1 MAESKTPSTSSIE
14 TAIEKT
20 KTEIK
25 KAEERKKEHRQMYI
39 QVSLQAANTGD
50 ISDEEKKNNIDK
62 AKKYFKRYRIVENIQ
77 NNLKIQL
84 EALQNC
90 QSAEGE
96 ECPNVADNSNSV
108 SEILEPTESAT
119 EQEEKMYENPDAL
132 PTIDIDELVRELS
145 KDDEGRDDEGGGDA
159 IQPEIPQEVELTPH
173 EERTANYDFDADDDD
188 ELSFKQGDKIMHTKK
203 LEGVL
208 SEWGK
213 GYVLKQDG
221 SQSDETEKLFP
232 LSYLQPPGERRDHN
246 SNDSGAEAEGE
257 GEAEQEQSSNA
268 DWIQKHY
275 NILYK
280 RAEESTSE
288 GGGHGQSLTLWKNL
302 QAFHVTEEINTRDQI
317 ESIKV
322 FYNKNGKLVPKLP
335 DGDGHLHRHKGR
347 YNITIPKGKI
357 LFGFEFC
364 SVCEDEHDRFSSY
377 VKKIKVFR
385 DQPDRFIFWHPYLD
399 YDSEFFDSE
408 FFENDARSRINF
420 PNAPPA
426 HPPET
431 NQKER
436 NEVDMENVKLMYS
449 GKENHKDSL
458 VFTWKNMVNIEK
470 IKDFK
475 KFKQIL
481 TDNGDINK
489 ELIYRDIDD
498 KCESKTF
505 KCFSGRVKSEC
516 KDQTCKIWP
525 PPPRGEAKNNA
536 GEAKNNAGEAKNNDV
551 ESGEATNES
560 KKYTMPIE
568 LISKKIQIFSTPPTT
583 ETQKDRNKLWDLF
596 TTNRESLTKEKIQ
609 GFYDKLK
616 DIYGKY
622 NTELKGKIVNFN
634 PPFPPGMAAEDAARK
649 IYTFINSDSTTQP
662 EKEDVK
668 QMVKDLN
675 RSSDTFTNSL
685 TTVIDNSKNLFEN
698 FSKPLLIIY
707 TKFMYDVLTD
717 EDGNIKHM
725 PVLSTQTPEE
735 KNKKRKEY
743 SLLYW
748 AQSDINIFRYVMDG
762 LFLLYKND
770 EIHEPDIFDIIVT
783 IHILYNCE
791 YGSEF
796 RGALNNP
803 LPSMLAYKRVRY
815 YCDRLYPEI
824 FDILDM
830 SEMIEVANIPEILAE
845 PGQDLKTPETLKT
858 EIEKINLDAV
868 TTIKQCETVSCPRL
882 PKELK
887 EGWKR
892 SVHPE
897 SMKLLKHHMGYFKL
911 FKNYYWSLFHSET
924 FGMTENYI
932 PLMFMDYKIKITGKK
947 KDIAQEKRI
956 FQPGLSWFKHLLKRG
971 SNAYYWLYTSLLIAL
986 KEEFIDK
993 CGEITCDDQPYY
1005 GSDIMTNI
1013 LNTLTC
1019 EINANG
1025 QIDTKGKNYTNITQF
1040 IPRAIEIYEEMNKN
1054 GRMDAMEKEADSKL
1068 EKGKTYTTNENG
1080 KRYYTRVPDFDD
1092 ELIMKRH
1099 EIKRK
1104 LVYLLIKSGNN
1115 ETSPLELYKTVFNAG
1130 LNNILIPIGVPRN
1143 QIRTIK
1149 TKIPLRKTKEKES
1162 KSTNITFCSFS
1173 ESELIESYYIKK
1185 FGTSVGESELKTL
1198 KRKTKRC
1205 RKKRR
1210 VNKVSRKKY
1219 ITKKLEKLKKKK
1231 TKESERITKIA
1242 TQEEEDK
1249 KYKQQIKKQEKQ
1261 DTSNKSVKP
1270 KKKSVKPKKKGT
1282 STFGRTGRG
1291 RAVIEMAAAITK
1303 SLR

>member
-1 MAESKTPSTSSIE
+1 MSEPTIAEVIDRGGQIKILEKDIKKLKEKIEKNTKAIKQTIRKKAQTPRRSDDDETLLRNKLKQNIIYKRQLQRSIKKLENKKNLEDCRGAGGESKGGESQCLRDAARISEMLAEAIPDGMSKEELEAELKNLEDEYIE
-14 TAIEKT
+14 EDDDTAPPGGEGEGGGESKS
-20 KTEIK
+20 EGE
-25 KAEERKKEHRQMYI
+25 AKKEDGFNVNTWPRPEGSLCSSPDEIWELNNDGKLKISLTSFESDIKSNDQNLGQVRGAPVENLWKKIMKSAGLPERQ
-39 QVSLQAANTGD
+39 G
-50 ISDEEKKNNIDK
+50 ISSDLLTSVRKNNAAVRLLGFEADLKKIFKNILDDPAKPNWDDYK
-62 AKKYFKRYRIVENIQ
+62 ARIYLLNNETILKYKKEICLHSWPPAPTFSD
-77 NNLKIQL
+77 NLH
-84 EALQNC
+84 EALF
-90 QSAEGE
+90 GT
-96 ECPNVADNSNSV
+96 DNKKS
-108 SEILEPTESAT
+108 LYD
-119 EQEEKMYENPDAL
+119 EQEASQIAERLAAQKQAEQKRREENPGSSGGSSALTEAATVAL
-132 PTIDIDELVRELS
+132 PTGAAAAAAEKEAEA
-145 KDDEGRDDEGGGDA
+145 KKA
-159 IQPEIPQEVELTPH
+159 
-173 EERTANYDFDADDDD
+173 ADD
-188 ELSFKQGDKIMHTKK
+188 K
-203 LEGVL
+203 
-208 SEWGK
+208 
-213 GYVLKQDG
+213 
-221 SQSDETEKLFP
+221 
-232 LSYLQPPGERRDHN
+232 
-246 SNDSGAEAEGE
+246 AA
-257 GEAEQEQSSNA
+257 A
-268 DWIQKHY
+268 D
-275 NILYK
+275 
-280 RAEESTSE
+280 A
-288 GGGHGQSLTLWKNL
+288 
-302 QAFHVTEEINTRDQI
+302 AA
-317 ESIKV
+317 
-322 FYNKNGKLVPKLP
+322 
-335 DGDGHLHRHKGR
+335 
-347 YNITIPKGKI
+347 
-357 LFGFEFC
+357 
-364 SVCEDEHDRFSSY
+364 
-377 VKKIKVFR
+377 
-385 DQPDRFIFWHPYLD
+385 
-399 YDSEFFDSE
+399 
-408 FFENDARSRINF
+408 DA
-420 PNAPPA
+420 
-426 HPPET
+426 
-431 NQKER
+431 
-436 NEVDMENVKLMYS
+436 Y
-449 GKENHKDSL
+449 
-458 VFTWKNMVNIEK
+458 
-470 IKDFK
+470 
-475 KFKQIL
+475 
-481 TDNGDINK
+481 
-489 ELIYRDIDD
+489 
-498 KCESKTF
+498 
-505 KCFSGRVKSEC
+505 
-516 KDQTCKIWP
+516 
-525 PPPRGEAKNNA
+525 
-536 GEAKNNAGEAKNNDV
+536 
-551 ESGEATNES
+551 ES
-560 KKYTMPIE
+560 KKYTMTIE
-568 LISKKIQIFSTPPTT
+568 RIKQKIKIFSTPPTT
-583 ETQKDRNKLWDLF
+583 TTDRTKLWGLF
-596 TTNRESLTKEKIQ
+596 TTNRESLKKYQDKIKK
-609 GFYDKLK
+609 FYNKLES
-616 DIYGKY
+616 IYKKY
-622 NTELKGKIVNFN
+622 NNNLKNNIVNFN
-634 PPFPPGMAAEDAARK
+634 PHLQGSMKPQDAARE
-649 IYTFINSDSTTQP
+649 IYTFINSESKPPP
-662 EKEDVK
+662 EKEDVE

-685 TTVIDNSKNLFEN
+685 TTVIDNSKNLFEK

-717 EDGNIKHM
+717 EDRNIKDM

-830 SEMIEVANIPEILAE
+830 SEMIEVANIPKEGE
-845 PGQDLKTPETLKT
+845 PGQYLKTPETLKT

-897 SMKLLKHHMGYFKL
+897 SMKLLKHHMGYFRL

-1054 GRMDAMEKEADSKL
+1054 GRMGAMEKEADSKL